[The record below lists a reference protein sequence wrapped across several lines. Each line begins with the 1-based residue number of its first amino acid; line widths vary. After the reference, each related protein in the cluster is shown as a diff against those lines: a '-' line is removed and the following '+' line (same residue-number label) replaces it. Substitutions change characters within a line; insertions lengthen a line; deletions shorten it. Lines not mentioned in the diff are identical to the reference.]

1 MSLSHHLEDE
11 DSHMRISRRHTL
23 DHSNGDLHVLAST
36 AISIFFF
43 FMGTIRHVFAG
54 AEKMYSVKRVTTI
67 YLTFNQKA

>member
-43 FMGTIRHVFAG
+43 MGTIRHVFAG
-54 AEKMYSVKRVTTI
+54 AEKNVLGEESDD
-67 YLTFNQKA
+67 YLLNI